1 MVIFKYSK
9 RYERMPEISG
19 YCATKC
25 INRYEEYQS
34 GRVDG
39 PKPPPYGN
47 AFQGIIMLRWFDRPA
62 VEGRPYRDIAQEHLA
77 TMLRLRSA

>member
-1 MVIFKYSK
+1 
-9 RYERMPEISG
+9 MPEISG

-47 AFQGIIMLRWFDRPA
+47 AFQGISLVCFDCA
-62 VEGRPYRDIAQEHLA
+62 QHDVNVEQYNLGTISM
-77 TMLRLRSA
+77 TSG